1 MPPPPQ
7 AAEFLPT
14 ATAGKATLK
23 WEQPLAQRAPSAIPG
38 LEPTEW
44 RKVNASM
51 PSLEALSPFMESLT
65 PLIAPIGRFGAAYT
79 ALGEALGLPK
89 IKQSVIMRAT
99 TVPNNLLS
107 KVMVPVMTTLTQSVP
122 WDRVLDPS
130 TVWVSKGLQAMAFS
144 SEVMETLVKSGK
156 VHRVVPAWKVGLA
169 QGVTD
174 LKMREVDALGDL
186 LNREVAGGG
195 GGALGM
201 GAPTAATRAPASK
214 LEAKLHALGAKL
226 TPEVQSY
233 EAVFSWPKDKTKR
246 PVAPGERDVASPMAP
261 RNVGGGGG
269 AFVHK
274 PAAAGEAAEAKKQAP
289 KSLTIDLGAEL
300 GKVKE
305 LKALLQDPKRNPFLA
320 ADPPRFV
327 ADRKQAAAAVVG
339 AKQALSADLT
349 KSLAAKA
356 EGGQQMLQALKAAAA
371 AGKQQKAAAAV
382 AGKKAA
388 AAVAGKA

>member
-1 MPPPPQ
+1 
-7 AAEFLPT
+7 
-14 ATAGKATLK
+14 
-23 WEQPLAQRAPSAIPG
+23 
-38 LEPTEW
+38 
-44 RKVNASM
+44 M
-51 PSLEALSPFMESLT
+51 PSLEALSPFMESFT
-65 PLIAPIGRFGAAYT
+65 PLIAPIGRFGSAYT

-89 IKQSVIMRAT
+89 VRQSVIMRAT

-156 VHRVVPAWKVGLA
+156 VHRVLPAWKVGIA

-246 PVAPGERDVASPMAP
+246 AVAPGERDVASPMAP

-269 AFVHK
+269 AFVK
-274 PAAAGEAAEAKKQAP
+274 SPAEAAAGAEQATP
-289 KSLTIDLGAEL
+289 AKSLTIDLGAEL
-300 GKVKE
+300 SKVKE

-339 AKQALSADLT
+339 AKQALSADL
-349 KSLAAKA
+349 KKSSLAAKA

-371 AGKQQKAAAAV
+371 SGKQQQAAAV

-388 AAVAGKA
+388 AVAGEA